1 MRWKPITSR
10 RSRDYYEREAII
22 SIISGTIG
30 GVLGAD
36 EQRHATNTNADNVA
50 NTNAL
55 NLRMFQEGRG
65 STGSSIYPTY
75 ASGAES
81 QLYNDTLHTYDATG
95 GIQPTAE
102 QLQAIVAG
110 QQIYQDQANAAGAG
124 IFSGATQT
132 QELNNQQ
139 PVYQANLAAAQ
150 TQKQGTLEALQ
161 SVVNNIKAIQAGKGY
176 SGDSFRNSLLN
187 FQARQGANTTIANQ
201 LAQANIGNAQ
211 AVQGIK
217 QNAINR
223 QLSNLNLP
231 AAMAQNSINLA
242 QSPANALASQQGQRQ
257 NLFNTFRIGPGQFS
271 YQNLPTVQ
279 PNSAAYGALAN
290 VGAFGNS
297 LASAYINN
305 PKGVSNLF
313 GLGGGSGAAG
323 VAAGNAAAASSS
335 AEAGDSFIG

>member
-1 MRWKPITSR
+1 M
-10 RSRDYYEREAII
+10 
-22 SIISGTIG
+22 SIVSGTIG

-36 EQRHATNTNADNVA
+36 AQRHATNTNADNVA

-65 STGSSIYPTY
+65 STGSSIYPIY

-95 GIQPTAE
+95 AIQPTAD
-102 QLQAIVAG
+102 QLQAIVNT
-110 QQIYQDQANAAGAG
+110 QKPFQDEANAAGAG
-124 IFSGATQT
+124 IFNGQT
-132 QELNNQQ
+132 QAQELQNQQ

-161 SVVNNIKAIQAGKGY
+161 STLNNIKAIQAGKGY
-176 SGDSFRNSLLN
+176 AGDSFGNSLLK
-187 FQARQGANTTIANQ
+187 FQARQGANTQISNNLSAVNV
-201 LAQANIGNAQ
+201 GNAQ

-242 QSPANALASQQGQRQ
+242 QAPANALAAQQGQRQ

-279 PNSAAYGALAN
+279 PSSAAYGALAN

-297 LASAYINN
+297 LANAYINN
-305 PKGVSNLF
+305 PKGVSSLF
-313 GLGGGSGAAG
+313 GLGGGSGAAAG
-323 VAAGNAAAASSS
+323 IGAGAAGDAGAAATVD
-335 AEAGDSFIG
+335 AGTGTGTFFGL